1 MSRLCYQG
9 EQFLLDQKPFRFLSG
24 TIHYFRVTPDYWEDR
39 LKKLRACGFNAV
51 ETYTCWNL
59 HERQEGSFDFSGG
72 LDVARFVQTAQQLG
86 LYVILRPGPYICA
99 EMDFGGLPSWLLTQQ
114 NLALRC
120 NHPLFLQKVAAYYRQ
135 LFDRLRPYLGEN
147 GGNII
152 AVQVENEYG
161 SYGNDKDYLR
171 AVAQIYRDNGVNEFF
186 FTSDGPN
193 QLMLGGGSLPE
204 HLATANFGSRGKEH
218 FDTLRRFAPERP
230 VMCTE
235 FWNGWFDHWYEQH
248 HRRESDDT
256 AAQLEEMLRDGG
268 SVNLYMFHGG
278 TNFGFTNG
286 ANHDGCYQPTVTS
299 YDYDCPVSECGDL
312 TEKYFAVKRVAERY
326 MGKAPDLQVENLP
339 KKDYG
344 IVELTQQR
352 PLFSNLPQPVESAN
366 TLTME
371 QLGQDFGFVLYE
383 TVLHGPFERSELTI
397 DGLHDRAMLYLDGK
411 LMGVK
416 ERTGRRNDSIW
427 LELEAG
433 QTAVLR
439 ILVENMGRINYGP
452 KLLDR
457 KGILRGVKLGCQ
469 YQFGWKHYPL
479 PCDCPPQQDYL
490 PCSEDAKL
498 KTPAFLKGSFTVEQR
513 QDTFVRLDGFTKG
526 NVYINGFN
534 LGRYWNPAG
543 PQRTLYLPAP
553 LLREGENEL
562 VVLELEGIDG
572 PAQVHL
578 TDCEDLG

>member
-59 HERQEGSFDFSGG
+59 HERQEGRFDFSGG
-72 LDVARFVQTAQQLG
+72 LDVARFVQTAQKLG

-99 EMDFGGLPSWLLTQQ
+99 EMDFGGLPSWLL
-114 NLALRC
+114 NRPGLALRC
-120 NHPLFLQKVAAYYRQ
+120 NNPLFLQKVAAYYKQ
-135 LFDRLRPYLGEN
+135 LFD
-147 GGNII
+147 
-152 AVQVENEYG
+152 
-161 SYGNDKDYLR
+161 
-171 AVAQIYRDNGVNEFF
+171 
-186 FTSDGPN
+186 
-193 QLMLGGGSLPE
+193 
-204 HLATANFGSRGKEH
+204 H
-218 FDTLRRFAPERP
+218 LRRFAPERP

-248 HRRESDDT
+248 HRRESDET
-256 AAQLEEMLRDGG
+256 AGQLEQMLRDGG

-312 TEKYFAVKRVAERY
+312 TEKYFAIKRVAEQY
-326 MGKAPDLQVENLP
+326 MGKAPDLQVGNLP
-339 KKDYG
+339 KHDYG
-344 IVELTQQR
+344 RVQLTQQT
-352 PLFSNLPQPVESAN
+352 PLFAHLPQPVESAS

-371 QLGQDFGFVLYE
+371 QLEQDFGFVLYE

-397 DGLHDRAMLYLDGK
+397 DGLHDRALIYVDGK
-411 LMGVK
+411 LAGIQ
-416 ERTGRRNDSIW
+416 ERTGRRNDAIY

-452 KLLDR
+452 KLLDC

-469 YQFGWKHYPL
+469 YQFGWKHYSL
-479 PCDCPPQQDYL
+479 PCDCPPQQGYE
-490 PCSEDAKL
+490 PVGAGADAPL
-498 KTPAFLKGSFTVEQR
+498 FLKGSFTVQQR

-526 NVYINGFN
+526 NVYINGFH

-543 PQRTLYLPAP
+543 PQKTLYLPAP

-562 VVLELEGIDG
+562 AVLELEGIDG

>member
-9 EQFLLDQKPFRFLSG
+9 EQFLLDQKPFRILSG

-59 HERQEGSFDFSGG
+59 HERQEGKFDFSGG
-72 LDVARFVQTAQQLG
+72 LDVARFVQTAQKLG

-99 EMDFGGLPSWLLTQQ
+99 EMDFGGLPSWLL
-114 NLALRC
+114 NRPGLALRC
-120 NHPLFLQKVAAYYRQ
+120 NNPLFLQKVAAYYKQ

-161 SYGNDKDYLR
+161 SYKDYLR

-204 HLATANFGSRGKEH
+204 YLATANFGSRGKEH

-256 AAQLEEMLRDGG
+256 AAQLEEMMQDGG

-312 TEKYFAVKRVAERY
+312 TEKYFAIKRVAEQY
-326 MGKAPDLQVENLP
+326 MGKAPDLQVGNLP

-344 IVELTQQR
+344 IVALTQQT
-352 PLFSNLPQPVESAN
+352 PLFAHLPQPVESAN

-371 QLGQDFGFVLYE
+371 QLEQDFGFVLYE

-397 DGLHDRAMLYLDGK
+397 DGLHDRAMIYVDGK
-411 LMGVK
+411 LAGIQ
-416 ERTGRRNDSIW
+416 ERTGRRSDSIY
-427 LELEAG
+427 LELEPG

-452 KLLDR
+452 KLLDC

-469 YQFGWKHYPL
+469 YQFGWKHYSL
-479 PCDCPPQQDYL
+479 PCDCPPQHGYE
-490 PCSEDAKL
+490 PVGAGADAPL
-498 KTPAFLKGSFTVEQR
+498 FLKGSFTVQQR

-543 PQRTLYLPAP
+543 PQKTLYLPAP

-562 VVLELEGIDG
+562 AVLELEGIDG

>member
-59 HERQEGSFDFSGG
+59 HERQEGRFDFSGG
-72 LDVARFVQTAQQLG
+72 LDVARFVQTAQKLG

-99 EMDFGGLPSWLLTQQ
+99 EMDFGGLPSWLL
-114 NLALRC
+114 NRPGLALRC
-120 NHPLFLQKVAAYYRQ
+120 NNPLFLQKVAAYYKQ

-204 HLATANFGSRGKEH
+204 YLATANFGSRGKEH

-248 HRRESDDT
+248 HRRESDET
-256 AAQLEEMLRDGG
+256 AGQLEQMLRDGG

-278 TNFGFTNG
+278 SNFGFTNG

-312 TEKYFAVKRVAERY
+312 TEKYFAIKRVAEQY
-326 MGKAPDLQVENLP
+326 MGKAPDLRVGNLP
-339 KKDYG
+339 KHDYG
-344 IVELTQQR
+344 RVQLTQQT
-352 PLFSNLPQPVESAN
+352 PLFAHLPQPVESAS

-371 QLGQDFGFVLYE
+371 QLEQDFGFVLYE

-397 DGLHDRAMLYLDGK
+397 DGLHDRAMIYVDGK
-411 LMGVK
+411 LAGIQ
-416 ERTGRRNDSIW
+416 ERTGRRNDAIY

-452 KLLDR
+452 KLLDC

-469 YQFGWKHYPL
+469 YQFGWKHYSL
-479 PCDCPPQQDYL
+479 PCDCPPQQGYE
-490 PCSEDAKL
+490 PVGAGADAPL
-498 KTPAFLKGSFTVEQR
+498 FLKGSFTVQQR

-526 NVYINGFN
+526 NVYINGFH

-543 PQRTLYLPAP
+543 PQKTLYLPAP

-562 VVLELEGIDG
+562 AVLELEGIDG

>member
-9 EQFLLDQKPFRFLSG
+9 EQFLLDQKPFRILSG

-59 HERQEGSFDFSGG
+59 HERQEGKFDFSGG
-72 LDVARFVQTAQQLG
+72 LDVARFVQTAQKLG

-99 EMDFGGLPSWLLTQQ
+99 EMDFGGLPSWLL
-114 NLALRC
+114 NRPGLALRC
-120 NHPLFLQKVAAYYRQ
+120 NNPLFLQKVAAYYKQ

-204 HLATANFGSRGKEH
+204 YLATANFGSRGKEH

-256 AAQLEEMLRDGG
+256 AAQLEEMMQDGG

-312 TEKYFAVKRVAERY
+312 TEKYFAIKRVAEQY
-326 MGKAPDLQVENLP
+326 MGKAPDLQVGNLP

-344 IVELTQQR
+344 IVALTQQT
-352 PLFSNLPQPVESAN
+352 PLFAHLPQPVESAN

-371 QLGQDFGFVLYE
+371 QLEQDFGFVLYE

-397 DGLHDRAMLYLDGK
+397 DGLHDRAMIYVDGK
-411 LMGVK
+411 LAGIQ
-416 ERTGRRNDSIW
+416 ERTGRRSDSIY
-427 LELEAG
+427 LELEPG

-439 ILVENMGRINYGP
+439 ILVENMGRSNYGP
-452 KLLDR
+452 KLLDC

-469 YQFGWKHYPL
+469 YQFGWKHYSL
-479 PCDCPPQQDYL
+479 PCDCPPQHGYE
-490 PCSEDAKL
+490 PVGAGADAPL
-498 KTPAFLKGSFTVEQR
+498 FLKGSFTVQQR

-543 PQRTLYLPAP
+543 PQKTLYLPAP

-562 VVLELEGIDG
+562 AVLELEGIDG

>member
-9 EQFLLDQKPFRFLSG
+9 EQFLLDQKPFRILSG

-39 LKKLRACGFNAV
+39 LKKLCACGFNAV

-59 HERQEGSFDFSGG
+59 HERQEGKFDFSGG
-72 LDVARFVQTAQQLG
+72 LDVARFVQTAQKLG

-99 EMDFGGLPSWLLTQQ
+99 EMDFGGLPSWLL
-114 NLALRC
+114 NRPGLALRC
-120 NHPLFLQKVAAYYRQ
+120 NNPLFLQKVAAYYKQ

-204 HLATANFGSRGKEH
+204 YLATANFGSRGKEH

-256 AAQLEEMLRDGG
+256 AAQLEEMMQDGG

-312 TEKYFAVKRVAERY
+312 TEKYFAIKRVAEQY
-326 MGKAPDLQVENLP
+326 MGKAPDLQVGNLP

-344 IVELTQQR
+344 IVALTQQT
-352 PLFSNLPQPVESAN
+352 PLFAHLPQPVESAN

-371 QLGQDFGFVLYE
+371 QLEQDFGFVLYE

-397 DGLHDRAMLYLDGK
+397 DGLHDRAMIYVDGK
-411 LMGVK
+411 LAGIQ
-416 ERTGRRNDSIW
+416 ERTGRRSDSIY
-427 LELEAG
+427 LELEPG

-452 KLLDR
+452 KLLDC

-469 YQFGWKHYPL
+469 YQFGWKHYSL
-479 PCDCPPQQDYL
+479 PCDCPPQHGYE
-490 PCSEDAKL
+490 PVGAGADAPL
-498 KTPAFLKGSFTVEQR
+498 FLKGSFTVQQR

-543 PQRTLYLPAP
+543 PQKTLYLPAP

-562 VVLELEGIDG
+562 AVLELEGIDG

>member
-9 EQFLLDQKPFRFLSG
+9 EQFLLDQKPFRILSG

-51 ETYTCWNL
+51 KTYTCWNL
-59 HERQEGSFDFSGG
+59 HERQEGKFDFSGG
-72 LDVARFVQTAQQLG
+72 LDVARFVQTAQKLG

-99 EMDFGGLPSWLLTQQ
+99 EMDFGGLPSWLL
-114 NLALRC
+114 NRPGLALRC
-120 NHPLFLQKVAAYYRQ
+120 NNPLFLQKVAAYYKQ

-204 HLATANFGSRGKEH
+204 YLATANFGSRGKEH

-256 AAQLEEMLRDGG
+256 AAQLEEMMQDGG

-312 TEKYFAVKRVAERY
+312 TEKYFAIKRVAEQY
-326 MGKAPDLQVENLP
+326 MGKAPDLQVGNLP

-344 IVELTQQR
+344 IVALTQQT
-352 PLFSNLPQPVESAN
+352 PLFAHLPQPVESAN

-371 QLGQDFGFVLYE
+371 QLEQDFGFVLYE

-397 DGLHDRAMLYLDGK
+397 DGLHDRAMIYVDGK
-411 LMGVK
+411 LAGIQ
-416 ERTGRRNDSIW
+416 ERTGRRSDSIY
-427 LELEAG
+427 LELEPG

-452 KLLDR
+452 KLLDC

-469 YQFGWKHYPL
+469 YQFGWKHYSL
-479 PCDCPPQQDYL
+479 PCDCPPQHGYE
-490 PCSEDAKL
+490 PVGAGADAPL
-498 KTPAFLKGSFTVEQR
+498 FLKGSFTVQQR

-543 PQRTLYLPAP
+543 PQKTLYLPAP

-562 VVLELEGIDG
+562 AVLELEGIDG